1 MVTARLGLWRLYTA
15 GLVVSAISALTFS
28 LLTWLPGPTAFLAAA
43 YTLRLLEGLGGAALW
58 TSMLALLLSRS
69 VIYNIFIANEFI
81 GKSS

>member
-1 MVTARLGLWRLYTA
+1 MTARLGLWRLYTA
-15 GLVVSAISALTFS
+15 GLVVSAISALAFS

>member
-1 MVTARLGLWRLYTA
+1 MTARLGLWRLYTA